1 MHLLSGVSRCSWA
14 TNTSL
19 RRSLHSSLCIV
30 LLQWLYSVAVVIFC
44 CGGYIL
50 LLWLYSV
57 AVVIFCCSG
66 YILLQWLYSVA
77 VVIFCQR
84 DYFRMKLTCS
94 YTSQCYSTYSSYSLI
109 SLLKFLPCLHH
120 PSTPPT
126 NTTFLP
132 EPFEGIL
139 EQ

>member
-1 MHLLSGVSRCSWA
+1 MRPYAPVERCVKVFMGNQHIFEKVSALFSVHC
-14 TNTSL
+14 
-19 RRSLHSSLCIV
+19 
-30 LLQWLYSVAVVIFC
+30 SVAVVIFC